1 MTGEA
6 TSRLPFPPSRI
17 CPQVNCDLSPSL
29 FYAMK
34 DWACECAVLFSLAI
48 TWGVHMSWFRDGWSG
63 VYRLWIVSV
72 CQEGRVFFCLFFF
85 FNVFCKLFSL
95 STFCY
100 YPVYISLIYHFLK
113 ENSNNFKFTFQFQ
126 HQMRKIRDE
135 QLYPAWVIF
144 VRFSCMNFNNT
155 FTFCNL
161 IIQKCFQ

>member
-1 MTGEA
+1 MRVCCFILTGHNLGCAHELVQRWLVWGIPFVDRECL
-6 TSRLPFPPSRI
+6 SRGKGFL
-17 CPQVNCDLSPSL
+17 L
-29 FYAMK
+29 F
-34 DWACECAVLFSLAI
+34 VL
-48 TWGVHMSWFRDGWSG
+48 
-63 VYRLWIVSV
+63 
-72 CQEGRVFFCLFFF
+72 F